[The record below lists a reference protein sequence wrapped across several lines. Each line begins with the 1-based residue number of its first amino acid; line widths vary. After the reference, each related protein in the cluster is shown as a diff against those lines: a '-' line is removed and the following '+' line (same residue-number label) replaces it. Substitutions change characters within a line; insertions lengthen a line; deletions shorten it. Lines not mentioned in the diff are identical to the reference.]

1 MNPLEVTREILELYE
16 RYGKAD
22 YIGEPVSQ
30 IEHMSQAAVLAL
42 QSNADDEVVLA
53 AFFHDIGHICVQH
66 DPHLK
71 MESYGVKSHEQIGA
85 DFLRKKGFPERM
97 ARLVENHVKA
107 KRYLTWKDPEYFN
120 QLSEASK
127 QTLKFQGG
135 VMSEQEAKEFESDSH
150 FEASILLRKWDEAAK
165 EISLPIVDLGII
177 REKCLKVLS
186 N

>member
-1 MNPLEVTREILELYE
+1 MNPHEVTREILELYE

-66 DPHLK
+66 DPHLR
-71 MESYGVKSHEQIGA
+71 MESYGIKSHEQIGA
-85 DFLRKKGFPERM
+85 DFLRQKGFPEKV
-97 ARLVENHVKA
+97 AKLVENHVKA
-107 KRYLTWKDPEYFN
+107 KRYLTWKRPEYYN

-135 VMSEQEAKEFESDSH
+135 VMNEQEANEFESDPL

-165 EISLPIVDLGII
+165 ETNLPLLDLGII
-177 REKCLKVLS
+177 REKCLTILS